1 MGCTVRGRPS
11 EGRLHVSFSERCVHA
26 FVYVF
31 VYLCVI
37 VWSTFVYLSAR
48 ENPARNSVR
57 ARRLLGYQLMKTKL
71 LLLLLSVYGGVSS
84 LQLAVSV
91 YPFLLFIDD
100 THLISVRY
108 TNNTLFSEMF
118 HLVSAFNF
126 QSSLP
131 FPALSAVTDR
141 PLRKKYADIMYK
153 YHSLAYT

>member
-1 MGCTVRGRPS
+1 
-11 EGRLHVSFSERCVHA
+11 
-26 FVYVF
+26 
-31 VYLCVI
+31 
-37 VWSTFVYLSAR
+37 
-48 ENPARNSVR
+48 
-57 ARRLLGYQLMKTKL
+57 MKTKL

-141 PLRKKYADIMYK
+141 PLRKKYADMMYK